1 MPSASAPVA
10 ARRPTHTQVAVACSA
25 LAVMVQSFGPVIV
38 RKTELAGLAVGFNR
52 CWMGAL
58 FTTAMLYLKG
68 ERLSWRVIKASAPG
82 GLTFALNIATF
93 FVAVKRTS
101 IANASVIA
109 SMQPLFLMLI
119 VNRVFGERPRVAHW
133 VYSAIAMV
141 GVVLVVRG
149 STSAKTGDLFGDFL
163 AFIAMLLF
171 CAYFL
176 ASKRARVTLTTF
188 EYQTGLLIVA
198 TVIMLP
204 ILLLSGSSVRV
215 HRGIDWFWLAMMV
228 LLPGTGHL
236 LTNYA
241 LAHVPLVVPSVLNLF
256 VPAGSTLLAWL
267 LVDERLVAVQIAG
280 VGIVVSALAVM
291 IATTRPGATA
301 PRAVDSG

>member
-1 MPSASAPVA
+1 MG
-10 ARRPTHTQVAVACSA
+10 CSA
-25 LAVMVQSFGPVIV
+25 LAVVMQSCGPVIV
-38 RKTELAGLAVGFNR
+38 RKIELGGLAVGFNR

-58 FTTAMLYLKG
+58 FTIALLYVKG
-68 ERLSWRVIKASAPG
+68 ERLSWRIIKHSTPG

-109 SMQPLFLMLI
+109 AMQPLCLMLI
-119 VNRVFGERPRVAHW
+119 VNRMFGERPRPAHW
-133 VYSAIAMV
+133 VFSAIAMV

-149 STSAKTGDLFGDFL
+149 STNAKTGDPFGDFL
-163 AFIAMLLF
+163 SFIAMLLF

-176 ASKRARVTLTTF
+176 ASKRARKTLTTF
-188 EYQTGLLIVA
+188 EYQAGLLIVA
-198 TVIMLP
+198 TIAMLP
-204 ILLLSGSSVRV
+204 MALLSGTSIRV
-215 HRGIDWFWLAMMV
+215 DRGVDWFWLSMIV

-241 LAHVPLVVPSVLNLF
+241 MAHIPLIVPAVLNLF

-267 LVDERLVAVQIAG
+267 LVDERLVAVQVAG
-280 VGIVVSALAVM
+280 VVVVVSALAVM
-291 IATTRPGATA
+291 IATTNPGGTVKPALD
-301 PRAVDSG
+301 P

>member
-1 MPSASAPVA
+1 VG
-10 ARRPTHTQVAVACSA
+10 CSA
-25 LAVMVQSFGPVIV
+25 LAVIMQSFGPVIV
-38 RKTELAGLAVGFNR
+38 RKIELAGLAVGFNR

-58 FTTAMLYLKG
+58 FTIGLLYVKG
-68 ERLSWRVIKASAPG
+68 ERLSWRIIRESVLG

-109 SMQPLFLMLI
+109 AMQPLVLMLV
-119 VNRVFGERPRVAHW
+119 VNRMFGERPRPAHW
-133 VYSAIAMV
+133 VYSAAAMI

-149 STSAKTGDLFGDFL
+149 STNAKTGDPFGDFL
-163 AFIAMLLF
+163 SFIAMLLF

-176 ASKRARVTLTTF
+176 ASKRARKTLTTF
-188 EYQTGLLIVA
+188 EYQAGLLIVA
-198 TVIMLP
+198 TVAMLP
-204 ILLLSGSSVRV
+204 MALISGSSIRV
-215 HRGIDWFWLAMMV
+215 HRGVDWFWLGMIV

-241 LAHVPLVVPSVLNLF
+241 LAHIPLIVPAVLNLF

-267 LVDERLVAVQIAG
+267 LVDERLVAVQVAG
-280 VGIVVSALAVM
+280 VVVVVGALAVM
-291 IATTRPGATA
+291 IATTNPGRTVKPALD
-301 PRAVDSG
+301 P

>member
-1 MPSASAPVA
+1 V
-10 ARRPTHTQVAVACSA
+10 
-25 LAVMVQSFGPVIV
+25 LVQSFGPVIV
-38 RKTELAGLAVGFNR
+38 RKIELPGLAVGFNR

-58 FTTAMLYLKG
+58 FTIALLYLKG
-68 ERLSWRVIKASAPG
+68 ERLSWRVIKESTLG

-109 SMQPLFLMLI
+109 AMQPLVLMLI
-119 VNRVFGERPRVAHW
+119 VNRLFGERPRPAHW
-133 VYSAIAMV
+133 VFSAAARV

-149 STSAKTGDLFGDFL
+149 STNAKTGDPYGDFL

-171 CAYFL
+171 VAYFL
-176 ASKRARVTLTTF
+176 ASKHARKTMTTF
-188 EYQTGLLIVA
+188 EYQAGLLIVA
-198 TVIMLP
+198 TVAMLP
-204 ILLLSGSSVRV
+204 MALLSGSSIRV
-215 HRGIDWFWLAMMV
+215 NRGVDWFWLSMMV
-228 LLPGTGHL
+228 LLPGSGHL

-241 LAHVPLVVPSVLNLF
+241 LEHIPLIVPAVLNLF

-280 VGIVVSALAVM
+280 VGVVVGSLAVM
-291 IATTRPGATA
+291 IATTNPGGTVKPKPALDT
-301 PRAVDSG
+301 

>member
-1 MPSASAPVA
+1 V
-10 ARRPTHTQVAVACSA
+10 
-25 LAVMVQSFGPVIV
+25 LVQSCGPVIV

-58 FTTAMLYLKG
+58 FTVGLLYLKG
-68 ERLSWRVIKASAPG
+68 ERLSWRIIKESALG
-82 GLTFALNIATF
+82 GLTFALNIAAF

-109 SMQPLFLMLI
+109 AMQPLFLMLI
-119 VNRVFGERPRVAHW
+119 VNRVFGERPRPAHW
-133 VYSAIAMV
+133 VYSAAAMV

-149 STSAKTGDLFGDFL
+149 STNAKTGDPFGDFL
-163 AFIAMLLF
+163 SFIAMLLF

-176 ASKRARVTLTTF
+176 ASKRARKTLSTF

-198 TVIMLP
+198 TVAMLP
-204 ILLLSGSSVRV
+204 MALLSGSSIRV
-215 HRGIDWFWLAMMV
+215 HRGVDWFWLSMIV

-241 LAHVPLVVPSVLNLF
+241 LAHIPLIVPAVLNLF

-267 LVDERLVAVQIAG
+267 LVDERLVSVQVAG
-280 VGIVVSALAVM
+280 VVVVVGALAVM
-291 IATTRPGATA
+291 IATTNPGGTVEPAL
-301 PRAVDSG
+301 DST